1 MKHERK
7 ILSQDRGHYWMS
19 LPALSLSA
27 ALCFTAAPVS
37 AEVPAENTAAQT
49 NSIPVAPPGVEQP
62 PFPHSAAMTGVAPES
77 PFFFFRQLLKMDPQ
91 EAEEAI
97 RQRPEK
103 FQEII
108 RKKVEEYKQMPH
120 QQREWK
126 LQVLDLRW
134 YLFCGLDLSEDKL
147 DKYVESIPEDYRE
160 IIQARLKRWF
170 SIPAEQRA
178 SILKNARMFS
188 RKMDEHKQPPKM
200 DGLKDRPPT
209 PDWMRD
215 GNGEFRPPM
224 GEKPPGM
231 NMQPPFP
238 REKRDKM
245 KGSPAFGKQYP
256 PPPMNG
262 DHWGDRKD
270 NNFGK
275 DPKKFQSQREK
286 WMWGELNNFFRMSHE
301 DRKKV
306 YKALPEKDRDKIWKV
321 MRMLEE
327 LPPVERQNSLKILVE
342 ISDMSPEKRSAYLM
356 GAERWKSLSP
366 EERRFFRVLF
376 VPQEQLPPEPVEG
389 MEIGIQKKEKAE
401 PNR

>member
-1 MKHERK
+1 MKQERE
-7 ILSQDRGHYWMS
+7 ILSQERRHYWMCLS
-19 LPALSLSA
+19 ALGLSA

-37 AEVPAENTAAQT
+37 AEIPAENTVTQT

-62 PFPHSAAMTGVAPES
+62 PFPHSAAVTGVAPES

-97 RQRPEK
+97 QKRPEK

-147 DKYVESIPEDYRE
+147 DKYVESVPEDYRE

-178 SILKNARMFS
+178 SILKNARMLPW
-188 RKMDEHKQPPKM
+188 KMDEHKQSPKK
-200 DGLKDRPPT
+200 DGRKDGS
-209 PDWMRD
+209 PDGMRD
-215 GNGEFRPPM
+215 GNRGYRPPM
-224 GEKPPGM
+224 GEKPPGVDM
-231 NMQPPFP
+231 PPPP
-238 REKRDKM
+238 REKRDGKDNPP
-245 KGSPAFGKQYP
+245 SFGKQMP
-256 PPPMNG
+256 PPPING
-262 DHWGDRKD
+262 DRRGDRKD
-270 NNFGK
+270 NKFGK
-275 DPKKFQSQREK
+275 DPKKLQSDREK
-286 WMWGELNNFFRMSHE
+286 WMWGELNNFFRMSNE

-342 ISDMSPEKRSAYLM
+342 ISEMPAEKRSAYLL
-356 GAERWKSLSP
+356 GAKRWKNLSP

-376 VPQEQLPPEPVEG
+376 VPQEQTPPEPE
-389 MEIGIQKKEKAE
+389 EKLKEETAK
-401 PNR
+401 

>member
-7 ILSQDRGHYWMS
+7 ILSQGRGHYWMS
-19 LPALSLSA
+19 LSALGLSA

-37 AEVPAENTAAQT
+37 AEAPAETAAQT

-62 PFPHSAAMTGVAPES
+62 PFPHSAAVTGVAPES

-97 RQRPEK
+97 QKRPEK

-188 RKMDEHKQPPKM
+188 WKM
-200 DGLKDRPPT
+200 DGRKDGH
-209 PDWMRD
+209 PDRMRD
-215 GNGEFRPPM
+215 GNREFRPPM
-224 GEKPPGM
+224 GEKPPGGM
-231 NMQPPFP
+231 DMPPPP
-238 REKRDKM
+238 REKRDGKDNPP
-245 KGSPAFGKQYP
+245 SFGKQMP

-262 DHWGDRKD
+262 DRRGDRKD
-270 NNFGK
+270 NKFGK
-275 DPKKFQSQREK
+275 DPKKLQSDREK
-286 WMWGELNNFFRMSHE
+286 WMWGELNNFFRMSGE

-342 ISDMSPEKRSAYLM
+342 ISEMPPEKRSACLL
-356 GAERWKSLSP
+356 GAERWKNLSP

-376 VPQEQLPPEPVEG
+376 VPQEQTPPEPVEG
-389 MEIGIQKKEKAE
+389 MEIEIQKKEKAK